1 VPSLTPSEPR
11 RVWLRWLRVGLAVV
25 LGAAA
30 VVALRDQIPSPSAVA
45 AVLARADWRWIVAA
59 VLIQV
64 LSQVAFARQQQHLLA
79 GAAVRVRR
87 GTALAT
93 AYARSAMG
101 LVLPAGGAV
110 SAGFAYRQFR
120 RWGATATT
128 ATVVTVL
135 SGVASTAS
143 LALLSAAAFGRDA
156 TTGLVDLGQAH
167 PVAVL
172 AGLGA
177 ATAAAAVILA
187 TRRDHLIR
195 LMSRWPHV
203 ANAGRRLRQAA
214 IDVRGIGA
222 RRWIG
227 ALGWAAAS
235 WLLDAACLFAAVR
248 AVDLA
253 SSWRHVVVAY
263 LAVQVARQ
271 LPATPGGI
279 GLVEAG
285 LLTAL
290 ATTGTS
296 LAAAAAALCYRFVS
310 FWLVLPIGLAGYLRL
325 RHRPPVVG

>member
-1 VPSLTPSEPR
+1 
-11 RVWLRWLRVGLAVV
+11 LRIGAVLV
-25 LGAAA
+25 LGTAA
-30 VVALRDQIPSPSAVA
+30 VVALREQIPSPRAVA
-45 AVLARADWRWIVAA
+45 GVLERADWRWIVAA

-79 GAAVRVRR
+79 GVAVSVRR
-87 GTALAT
+87 GTALAI

-101 LVLPAGGAV
+101 LVLPAGGTV

-135 SGVASTAS
+135 SGVASTAT

-156 TTGLVDLGQAH
+156 TAALVDLGRDH
-167 PVAVL
+167 PGTVLAVL
-172 AGLGA
+172 GA
-177 ATAAAAVILA
+177 TIAVVVILLT
-187 TRRDHLIR
+187 TRRERIVR
-195 LMSRWPHV
+195 LTSRWPRV
-203 ANAGRRLRQAA
+203 ATVARQVRQVAVDA
-214 IDVRGIGA
+214 RGIGG
-222 RRWIG
+222 RRWAA
-227 ALGWAAAS
+227 ALAWSAAS

-248 AVDLA
+248 AVDLDA
-253 SSWRHVVVAY
+253 SWQHVVVAY

-271 LPATPGGI
+271 LPTTPGGI

-290 ATTGTS
+290 ATTGTT

-310 FWLVLPIGLAGYLRL
+310 FWLVLPVGLAGYLRL
-325 RHRPPVVG
+325 RRPPASPPATT